1 MRTNNTSD
9 KLILDLKNKGF
20 TNQQIADA
28 TGVNISTVVGVL
40 KRHPG
45 EYKHRGPGRY
55 QKINLTEEQLNYI
68 ADLRDKGYSLNDIS
82 NKTGYSKSFIFKT
95 LGGIY
100 Q

>member
-9 KLILDLKNKGF
+9 KLILDLKNKGL

-68 ADLRDKGYSLNDIS
+68 ADLRDQGYSLNDIS
-82 NKTGYSKSFIFKT
+82 KATGHSKSFIFKT
-95 LGGIY
+95 LGGK
-100 Q
+100 